1 MARFLLR
8 RLMEALLAVL
18 SVAFLVFVLYHL
30 IHESPAYAMLYP
42 DATPAKVAQL
52 NAALGLNLPVPIQFF
67 LWLKETVIHS
77 GFMPV
82 IKQHLP
88 PTVEMLVLGAAGA
101 FGLSVLTAMTQ
112 IRYAGT
118 AIDRLLD
125 SVTGILSVVPGFWLG
140 SLLLFLFAMNWSI
153 FPGYGFPPP
162 HHGFFYWLYCEIL
175 PSTTLALTTMGS
187 WTRQLRASLEE
198 SLRTDYVR
206 TARAKGVPE
215 GRVRRRHMLR
225 NSLLP
230 FISLAGMS
238 MPTML
243 NTVIALE
250 IIFTVPG
257 MGTQLVQDLVMLS
270 FNGATTIAMVLSM
283 VTILGSVLADVA
295 YGIVDPR
302 ITYR

>member
-1 MARFLLR
+1 MARFMIR
-8 RLMEALLAVL
+8 RLIEAALAIL
-18 SVAFLVFVLYHL
+18 SVAAMVFVLYHL

-52 NAALGLNLPVPIQFF
+52 NAELGLNLPIPVQFF
-67 LWLKETVIHS
+67 LWLKQAVIHG
-77 GFMPV
+77 GFVPIV
-82 IKQHLP
+82 TQYLP
-88 PTVEMLVLGAAGA
+88 PTVELLGLGVLWA
-101 FGLSVLTAMTQ
+101 FGLSILTAMTQ

-118 AIDRLLD
+118 VIDRILD
-125 SVTGILSVVPGFWLG
+125 AITSIFSVVPGFWLG
-140 SLLLFLFAMNWSI
+140 TLVLFLFAMNWAV
-153 FPGYGFPPP
+153 FPGLGFPTP

-175 PSTTLALTTMGS
+175 PSMTLALTTMGS

-215 GRVRRRHMLR
+215 GRVRWRHMLR
-225 NSLLP
+225 NSILP

-257 MGTQLVQDLVMLS
+257 MGTQLVQSLVMLS

-283 VTILGSVLADVA
+283 VTILGSVLADFT

>member
-1 MARFLLR
+1 MGRFVIR
-8 RLMEALLAVL
+8 RLFEAALAIF
-18 SVAFLVFVLYHL
+18 SVAVLVFVLYHL

-42 DATPAKVAQL
+42 DATPAKVAKL
-52 NAALGLNLPVPIQFF
+52 NAALGLNLPVPVQFF
-67 LWLKETVIHS
+67 LWLKEALIHG
-77 GFMPV
+77 GFLPI
-82 IKQHLP
+82 IKTNLP
-88 PTVEMLVLGAAGA
+88 PTVEMLGLGAVWA

-118 AIDRLLD
+118 ALDRALD
-125 SVTGILSVVPGFWLG
+125 AATSVLSVVPGFWLG
-140 SLLLFLFAMNWSI
+140 TLLLFVFAMSWGV

-175 PSTTLALTTMGS
+175 PSLTLALTTMGS
-187 WTRQLRASLEE
+187 WTRQLRASLED

-215 GRVRRRHMLR
+215 GRVRWRHMLR

-257 MGTQLVQDLVMLS
+257 LGTQLTQDLVMLS
-270 FNGATTIAMVLSM
+270 FNGATTIAMVLSII
-283 VTILGSVLADVA
+283 TILGSALADFA